1 MNLRQKAW
9 EFAQKKHADQKRV
22 GGGPYAVHP
31 YVVAMFL
38 VARGHDDEELIAA
51 AYLHDTIEDTDT
63 TFEEL
68 QEEFGL
74 KVATIVRELTCKRQE
89 GETHREKTVRMANG
103 LALASKEARLIKLA
117 DRLHNLKTISAFPEW
132 KQVRYRN
139 STFYLLEK
147 IGGVDFELHK
157 AILKEIAKG
166 KVL

>member
-9 EFAQKKHADQKRV
+9 EFAQKKHANQNRV

-31 YVVAMFL
+31 YVVALFL
-38 VARGHDDEELIAA
+38 VARGHEDDELIAA

-68 QEEFGL
+68 EKEFGL
-74 KVATIVRELTCKRQE
+74 KVARIVQELTCKREE
-89 GETHREKTVRMANG
+89 GETHKAKTIRMADG
-103 LALASKEARLIKLA
+103 LAHASDEAKLIKLA
-117 DRLHNLKTISAFPEW
+117 DRLHNLKTIDAFPEW
-132 KQVRYRN
+132 KQERYRN
-139 STFYLLEK
+139 STFYLLER

-157 AILKEIAKG
+157 AILKEIGKG